1 MGGGR
6 EGVWGHSPSL
16 QAQRSRAPRPGP
28 QPGCRALGAARLDGR
43 HFVLLPHSGKPG
55 HEIVERCARFSIEI
69 QDNFKL
75 ISDYPSDL
83 PGFTLSEVVRWPHS
97 SARAAAYRLLNE
109 LEGRASKFMFRA
121 SAQ

>member
-75 ISDYPSDL
+75 ISDYRGQVASL
-83 PGFTLSEVVRWPHS
+83 KC
-97 SARAAAYRLLNE
+97 ARCRLNE